1 MQNLKALYR
10 KIRDNFPI
18 TPWGI
23 LFMLLCA
30 ASFWFFAI
38 KQLDLIYLSMSVLWA
53 ALFIL
58 LIVWV
63 LIVASG
69 TRRKLKN
76 IQSLSFLRMTVG
88 IPTFTGYYIPSFIWT
103 PFINVTWVWEK
114 PQEMTVDFRR
124 EGNRTGEIV
133 TARRRGFYQ
142 EITRKIEIGDIF
154 GFIRIRW
161 DAEESTRIEILPQFG
176 KLTNMNMF
184 LAMFRGEDISH
195 PDGMPEGDRIEIR
208 QYCAGDSFKSIMW
221 KIYAQTR
228 KLYVR
233 IPETAIAVKPRVAA
247 YLVSGRGDESTASLA
262 RIIIENRMLGREWIF
277 GSDGSTR
284 PATEQ
289 QDALINLA
297 KSGNFKKIDIVNLKN
312 FLDYAVS
319 KGAYHCL
326 VILPP
331 DVQSWRGEIGEVAQ
345 SKTKLHFMTVFESAC
360 KDTEKFKDR
369 IKDLLIEKE
378 DRNAQPVPDHETI
391 VKVLPRTN
399 GSIFLVDK
407 KTGKLFREG
416 NLCRDKWEQ
425 VVKTK

>member
-1 MQNLKALYR
+1 MEKLKTLLRRFRY
-10 KIRDNFPI
+10 NFPI
-18 TPWGI
+18 TPWGL
-23 LFMLLCA
+23 LFLVLCGLA
-30 ASFWFFAI
+30 FWFFAV
-38 KQLDLIYLSMSVLWA
+38 KELDIIYLSMSVLWGGI
-53 ALFIL
+53 FIL
-58 LIVWV
+58 MIAWV
-63 LIVASG
+63 LVVAYTS
-69 TRRKLKN
+69 RKKMKN
-76 IQSLSFLRMTVG
+76 IHSLSFIRMTVG
-88 IPTFTGYYIPSFIWT
+88 IPTSTGFYIPSFIWT
-103 PFINVTWVWEK
+103 PFINVTWAWEK
-114 PQEMTVDFRR
+114 PQEMTVDVRK
-124 EGNRTGEIV
+124 EGGRSMEIV
-133 TARRRGFYQ
+133 TAERRGFYE
-142 EITRKIEIGDIF
+142 EITRKIEVGDVF
-154 GFIRIRW
+154 GFTRIRW
-161 DAEESTRIEILPQFG
+161 EQKEPTRIEILPRIG

-247 YLVSGRGDESTASLA
+247 YLVSGRGDETTASLA

-297 KSGNFKKIDIVNLKN
+297 KSGNFRKLDIVNLRN

-331 DVQSWRGEIGEVAQ
+331 DMQSWKDEIVEVAQ
-345 SKTKLHFMTVFESAC
+345 SKTKLHFMTVFDKPCKESEKLRDRV
-360 KDTEKFKDR
+360 KD
-369 IKDLLIEKE
+369 ILIEKE
-378 DRNAQPVPDHETI
+378 DRHAHHVPDHET
-391 VKVLPRTN
+391 VLKALPRTN
-399 GSIFLVDK
+399 GSIFLVDR
-407 KTGKLFREG
+407 KTGKMFREG
-416 NLCRDKWEQ
+416 NLCRDRWEQ